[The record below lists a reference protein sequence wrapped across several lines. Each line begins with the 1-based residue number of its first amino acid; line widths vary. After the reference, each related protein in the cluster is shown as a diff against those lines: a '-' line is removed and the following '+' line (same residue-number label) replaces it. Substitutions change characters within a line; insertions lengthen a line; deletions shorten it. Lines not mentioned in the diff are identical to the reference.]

1 VWTFFKKKKKKKK
14 KKFEKGKKVQKKNRA
29 QFLNSSQPAEFHMW
43 LSTYSGFSFL
53 SIFFL

>member
-1 VWTFFKKKKKKKK
+1 VDIFQKKKKKKKK
-14 KKFEKGKKVQKKNRA
+14 KIEKGKKLKKKNRA